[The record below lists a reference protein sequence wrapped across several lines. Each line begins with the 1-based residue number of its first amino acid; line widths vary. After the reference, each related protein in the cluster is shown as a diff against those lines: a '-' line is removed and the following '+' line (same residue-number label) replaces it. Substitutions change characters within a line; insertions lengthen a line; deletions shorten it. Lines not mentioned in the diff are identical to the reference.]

1 MSGALRPAS
10 SADPLS
16 IVEAGAGIGTMVER
30 LLGRGTLTHAHYNF
44 VEINQEYVEAAGRRL
59 RAWAAS
65 HDWQAA
71 GVGKVALLLTR
82 HDRRVEVRFHTQDI
96 DTYARARPPG
106 EADLL
111 LAHAFLD
118 LVDWRRSA
126 PAWLRLLRPRGV
138 FYFTLNFDGLT
149 AFLPAWEPAFDERL
163 MAAYHRTMDARI
175 LPSTLSG
182 GRNTGRHLLE
192 QLPRMGTKI
201 VDAGPSDWLVRPD
214 HGTYPGDEAYFLHF
228 LVETVHGA
236 VRSEAGIESAPL
248 ASWVAE
254 RHAQI
259 ERGELVFLA
268 HQWDI
273 AGVRA

>member
-1 MSGALRPAS
+1 
-10 SADPLS
+10 
-16 IVEAGAGIGTMVER
+16 MVER
-30 LLGRGTLTHAHYNF
+30 LLGRGTLTYALYNF
-44 VEINQEYVEAAGRRL
+44 VEIHQDSVETAEGRL

-65 HDWQAA
+65 HNWQTA
-71 GVGKVALLLTR
+71 GEGKDALLLTR
-82 HDRRVEVRFHTQDI
+82 QDRRVEVRFHTQDI
-96 DTYARARPPG
+96 DSYARTLSPG

-126 PAWLRLLRPRGV
+126 PAWLGLLRPGGL

-149 AFLPAWEPAFDERL
+149 AFQPSKEPLFDERL
-163 MAAYHRTMDARI
+163 MAAYHRTMDERQP
-175 LPSTLSG
+175 PSALSG
-182 GRNTGRHLLE
+182 GRHTGRHLLE
-192 QLPRMGTKI
+192 QLPRMGAEI
-201 VDAGPSDWLVRPD
+201 MDAGPSDWLVRPD

-228 LVETVHGA
+228 LVETVERA
-236 VRSEAGIESAPL
+236 VRSEQGIESEPL
-248 ASWVAE
+248 ASWVVE

-268 HQWDI
+268 HQWDV

>member
-1 MSGALRPAS
+1 
-10 SADPLS
+10 
-16 IVEAGAGIGTMVER
+16 MVER
-30 LLGRGTLTHAHYNF
+30 LLGRGTLTHALYNF

-65 HDWQAA
+65 QDWQAA
-71 GVGKVALLLTR
+71 GKGKEALLLTR
-82 HDRRVEVRFHTQDI
+82 QDRWVEVRFHTQDI
-96 DTYARARPPG
+96 DAYARTRPPG
-106 EADLL
+106 EADFV

-126 PAWLRLLRPRGV
+126 PTWIGLLRPGGV

-149 AFLPAWEPAFDERL
+149 AFLPARDPTFDERL
-163 MAAYHRTMDARI
+163 MAAYHRTMDEGQSRSA
-175 LPSTLSG
+175 LSG
-182 GRNTGRHLLE
+182 GRHTGRHLLE
-192 QLPRMGTKI
+192 QLPQMGTEI
-201 VDAGPSDWLVRPD
+201 LDAGPSDWLVRPD

-228 LVETVHGA
+228 LVETVDRA
-236 VRSEAGIESAPL
+236 VRLQEGIESGSL

-259 ERGELVFLA
+259 ERGEMVFLA
-268 HQWDI
+268 HQWDV

>member
-1 MSGALRPAS
+1 
-10 SADPLS
+10 
-16 IVEAGAGIGTMVER
+16 
-30 LLGRGTLTHAHYNF
+30 LTHALYNF

-65 HDWQAA
+65 QDWQAA
-71 GVGKVALLLTR
+71 GKGKEALLLTR
-82 HDRRVEVRFHTQDI
+82 QDRRVEVRFHTQDI
-96 DTYARARPPG
+96 DTFARTRPPG
-106 EADLL
+106 EADFV

-126 PAWLRLLRPRGV
+126 PSWISLLRPGGV

-149 AFLPAWEPAFDERL
+149 AFLPAREPTFDERL
-163 MAAYHRTMDARI
+163 MAAYHRTMDEGRPRSA
-175 LPSTLSG
+175 LSG
-182 GRNTGRHLLE
+182 GRHTGRHLLE
-192 QLPRMGTKI
+192 QLPRMGTEI

-228 LVETVHGA
+228 LVETVERA
-236 VRSEAGIESAPL
+236 VRSEEGIESEPL

-259 ERGELVFLA
+259 ERGEMVFLA
-268 HQWDI
+268 HQWDV